1 LILNSRYEKVWSSA
15 FLGPERG
22 VLEKSLYSDN
32 IMIIGN
38 AAEFIAPI
46 MGESMRSSIVS
57 GQVAAETAT
66 KALNEE
72 NFSSQILKDY
82 KHHPNIKKI
91 IRNFKMMGSFGNF
104 FYEKNGLYVNNAF
117 KIAEQDPFFNKKISD
132 NFLFNKMP
140 SRDLMT
146 RIREFKG

>member
-1 LILNSRYEKVWSSA
+1 
-15 FLGPERG
+15 
-22 VLEKSLYSDN
+22 
-32 IMIIGN
+32 
-38 AAEFIAPI
+38 
-46 MGESMRSSIVS
+46 
-57 GQVAAETAT
+57 
-66 KALNEE
+66 
-72 NFSSQILKDY
+72 
-82 KHHPNIKKI
+82 
-91 IRNFKMMGSFGNF
+91 MMGSFGNF